1 MSARLVSAVSCD
13 AVPRPTLVEALER
26 ACAEGGHLWI
36 ANGDR
41 EPTVLPM
48 PELLERARRAAHAL
62 VARGLRRGDRVL
74 LLLPTSA
81 EWLAA
86 FFGTLIAGGVAVPLG
101 PSVAFGGMER
111 YAETVRALARHAE
124 ARHLIAGRAAEAW
137 LPLLR
142 EGTRIEHLLRPEDLD
157 GPRAQGA
164 LPSLCRD
171 DLAVIQYTSGTT
183 GAPKGVTLT
192 HGALTANAWMIG
204 ERVGMGPSDVGVSWL
219 PLFHDM
225 GLVGALL
232 TALVWRYPLL
242 LSPVEGFLVHPRR
255 WLQWISAHRAT
266 LSVAP
271 NFAYQ
276 TAVDRIAD
284 RHLAGL
290 DLSSWRCAFDGAEP
304 VRPST
309 LRGFASR
316 FASLGFDD
324 AALQPVYG
332 MAENALAAT
341 FPERGQRWRARAC
354 ASGNETV
361 SVGTPLA
368 GVEVEITDRDGARLT
383 EAAIGSI
390 RLRSPSLMRGYFR
403 DDEATQAV
411 LRDGALDTGDLG
423 FVRDGELHVTGRA
436 KELII
441 KRGRNYAPEELEAVA
456 LEAGAGRVLR
466 AAAFGCEDDRT
477 GTERVVVVVE
487 TQPILAHD
495 RDRLARAID
504 AALSSIVGIAPDA
517 VLAVPP
523 RTIERTTSGK
533 IRRTALRARYLEGAL
548 PIHSGAPGGA

>member
-1 MSARLVSAVSCD
+1 MTSRIVSPTAPG

-26 ACAEGGHLWI
+26 ARDEGAHVWI

-41 EPTVLPM
+41 EPTALPM
-48 PELLERARRAAHAL
+48 TELVERARRVAHGL
-62 VARGLRRGDRVL
+62 RARGLSRGDRVL
-74 LLLPTSA
+74 ILLPTSTD
-81 EWLAA
+81 WLAA
-86 FFGTLIAGGVAVPLG
+86 FFGTLLAGGVAVPLG
-101 PSVAFGGMER
+101 PSVAFGGMDR
-111 YAETVRALARHAE
+111 YAQTVKTLARHAE
-124 ARHLIAGRAAEAW
+124 ARHLIAGRHAEPW
-137 LPLLR
+137 LPQLR
-142 EGTRIEHLLRPEDLD
+142 DDSCLEHLLRPEDL
-157 GPRAQGA
+157 AGA
-164 LPSLCRD
+164 VATSPLPSPCEHEVAL
-171 DLAVIQYTSGTT
+171 VQYTSGTT
-183 GAPKGVTLT
+183 GTPKGVTLT

-204 ERVGMGPSDVGVSWL
+204 ERVGMSARDVGVSWL

-242 LSPVEGFLVHPRR
+242 LAPVEQFLVHPRR
-255 WLQWISAHRAT
+255 WLQWISARQAT

-276 TAVDRIAD
+276 TAVDRVAA
-284 RHLAGL
+284 RHLEGL

-309 LRGFASR
+309 LRAFEAR
-316 FASLGFDD
+316 FAPLGFD
-324 AALQPVYG
+324 ASALQPVYG

-341 FPERGQRWRARAC
+341 FPARGARWIARGC
-354 ASGNETV
+354 ASAAEVT

-368 GVEVEITDRDGARLT
+368 GVEVEVVGAGSAPLPVG
-383 EAAIGSI
+383 EIGAI

-403 DDEATQAV
+403 DDAATEAV
-411 LRDGALDTGDLG
+411 LRAGALDTGDLG

-441 KRGRNYAPEELEAVA
+441 KRGRNYAPEDLEAVA

-466 AAAFGCEDDRT
+466 AAAFGCEDDDS

-495 RDRLARAID
+495 REKLARAID
-504 AALSSIVGIAPDA
+504 AALSSVVGIAADA

-533 IRRTALRARYLEGAL
+533 LRRTALRARYLEGTL
-548 PIHSGAPGGA
+548 PTHGDAT